1 MIALK
6 VVTMLQWPPCK
17 VVATMQSCGHHAKLL
32 SPCKVVVTM
41 QSCCHHASL
50 ATMQSC
56 HHASVANKHTH
67 HTLTVCD
74 AAVNFPCQTSSHLFT
89 SRLRTASSNS
99 WGLLVAPTTTCSQW
113 LHIRTIHHVHMT
125 VCMHILQLCGVG
137 IYQSFTT
144 RSHLCVA
151 PTTTSVVAR

>member
-1 MIALK
+1 MEITNIRSCT
-6 VVTMLQWPPCK
+6 VHIYGYGQPYSDEMLEKSHDSPKSCHHAS
-17 VVATMQSCGHHAKLL
+17 VATMQSCGHHAKLWPPCKVVATML
-32 SPCKVVVTM
+32 HWPPCFSGHHAKLWPPCKVVVTM

-99 WGLLVAPTTTCSQW
+99 
-113 LHIRTIHHVHMT
+113 
-125 VCMHILQLCGVG
+125 
-137 IYQSFTT
+137 
-144 RSHLCVA
+144 
-151 PTTTSVVAR
+151 